1 MTLHD
6 LIESDAATVFCNTS
20 DFAESVTYWA
30 RGAASGRAIDAVVSR
45 EQIVGFD
52 ADNNQ
57 VNLPAFQVHVAN
69 SSTLGIS
76 SSELNL
82 GGDQIELSPR
92 DGKTAEK
99 RSITQ
104 LLIQD
109 HGMLVLEC
117 R

>member
-1 MTLHD
+1 MSLHD

-20 DFAESVTYWA
+20 DFAEAVTYWA
-30 RGAASGRAIDAVVSR
+30 RGASEGRAIDAVVSR

-57 VNLPAFQVHVAN
+57 VNLAAFQVHVAN

-76 SSELNL
+76 SSELDL
-82 GGDQIELSPR
+82 GGDQIAFPPR
-92 DGKTAEK
+92 DGKTAVRK
-99 RSITQ
+99 SITQ
-104 LLIQD
+104 LLVQD

>member
-6 LIESDAATVFCNTS
+6 LIETDATTVFCNPN

-30 RGAASGRAIDAVVSR
+30 RGSIAGRTFNAVVSR

-69 SSTLGIS
+69 NSTTGIS
-76 SSELNL
+76 SVELNT
-82 GGDQIELSPR
+82 GGDQIEFPPR
-92 DGKTAEK
+92 DGKPAVRK
-99 RSITQ
+99 SITQ

>member
-1 MTLHD
+1 MSLHN
-6 LIESDAATVFCNTS
+6 LIESDAATVFCNTA
-20 DFAESVTYWA
+20 DFAEAVTYWA
-30 RGAASGRAIDAVVSR
+30 RGSNTGRSINAVVSR

-57 VNLPAFQVHVAN
+57 VNIAAWQVHVAN
-69 SSTLGIS
+69 DASTGIS
-76 SSELNL
+76 STELNM
-82 GGDQIELSPR
+82 GGDQIAFPPR
-92 DGKTAEK
+92 DGQTAVRK
-99 RSITQ
+99 SITQ

>member
-1 MTLHD
+1 MSLHD

-20 DFAESVTYWA
+20 DFAEAVTYWA
-30 RGAASGRAIDAVVSR
+30 RGSGTGRAINAVVSR

-69 SSTLGIS
+69 SSTTGIS
-76 SSELNL
+76 SSELNT
-82 GGDQIELSPR
+82 GGDQIAFPPR
-92 DGKTAEK
+92 DGKAAVRK
-99 RSITQ
+99 SITQ